1 LSTTELTPFACEVLA
16 LVGRDGAGAHDLLR
30 MARRSR
36 FYAVAGESQYY
47 TEPKRLA
54 GLGYLAARS
63 EPGKTRDRTVYTLT
77 DKGLEALRAWVRTPA
92 RSPRLQHEGAIRV
105 LAADLV
111 GHAAVREGLQTLRD
125 DIAEVEAQLDEAEER
140 ADALPHRR
148 RYLMLNHRL
157 ARRLVAAHLEWLD
170 EVERELAGPDT
181 EPVEHSSV
189 DDATAPR

>member
-1 LSTTELTPFACEVLA
+1 LSTTELTPFAYEVLA

-36 FYAVAGESQYY
+36 FYAMAGESQYY

-54 GLGYLAARS
+54 ALGYLDARRQ
-63 EPGKTRDRTVYTLT
+63 PGKTRERTVYTLT
-77 DKGLEALRAWVRTPA
+77 DRGLDALRAWTRRPA
-92 RSPRLQHEGAIRV
+92 RPPRLQSEGAVRV

-111 GHAAVREGLQTLRD
+111 GDAAVRDGLGTLRA
-125 DIAEVEAQLDEAEER
+125 DIAELEAQLDEAEAR

-157 ARRLVAAHLEWLD
+157 ARRLLAAHLEWLD
-170 EVERELAGPDT
+170 EVERELDGADP
-181 EPVEHSSV
+181 EPAAHASAEDSSEL
-189 DDATAPR
+189 R

>member
-1 LSTTELTPFACEVLA
+1 LSTTELTPFAYEVLA

-54 GLGYLAARS
+54 RLGYLAARR
-63 EPGKTRDRTVYTLT
+63 EPGKTRERTVYTLT

-92 RSPRLQHEGAIRV
+92 RPPRLQHEGAIRV

-111 GHAAVREGLQTLRD
+111 GDAAVREGLQTLRD
-125 DIAEVEAQLDEAEER
+125 DIGELEAQLDEGERR

-157 ARRLVAAHLEWLD
+157 ARRLLAAHLEWLD
-170 EVERELAGPDT
+170 EVERELEGV
-181 EPVEHSSV
+181 EPEPAEHTSEE
-189 DDATAPR
+189 DATASR